1 MEQIATNPIELKQL
15 TETVE
20 PTENVFIQR
29 KSFYQRLRTFKYAC
43 IIQLLTT
50 TSLFFFVLIDM
61 GFKLIQ
67 SESASMLNKMIKNID
82 EHLLHNCTDR
92 HNVTHVSA
100 D

>member
-1 MEQIATNPIELKQL
+1 MERIT
-15 TETVE
+15 TE
-20 PTENVFIQR
+20 PTEMEQLSATEEPTKNTFIQR

-67 SESASMLNKMIKNID
+67 SESASMLNNMIKNID
-82 EHLLHNCTDR
+82 DRLLHNCTNG
-92 HNVTHVSA
+92 HNLTHAIA